1 MRGRTEHR
9 GRIMRFR
16 YSKEAGTFVAEEEIH
31 PFLLRHLATELQ
43 LDDPAVKAPCPPTPT
58 AAQQKDL
65 RK

>member
-9 GRIMRFR
+9 GRIMRVR

-31 PFLLRHLATELQ
+31 PFLLRHLPTELQ
-43 LDDPAVKAPCPPTPT
+43 LDDPVKAPCAPTPRL
-58 AAQQKDL
+58 AQQKDP